1 MLDLYLDEE
10 LKLKAFCKEKLDELT
25 DEEIIGFS
33 KQVFPIQTAPNPID
47 VFYHNLWTFYSIR
60 VNKNMDFELINKEI
74 LKKAEEADPKI
85 SKAISALVESPFI
98 ETFKKRLTK
107 GKQPVKTNDANNK
120 DKSVPVIMAKD
131 STNRKVV
138 EFTSTSS
145 TPAAVADNKSVTS
158 NDSFKNSMKS
168 SVIRPS
174 IALPSIAASTA
185 STTVTTN
192 PLTSMTSDGTVI
204 NLSDQDMCF
213 CGKHVNLIRN

>member
-1 MLDLYLDEE
+1 
-10 LKLKAFCKEKLDELT
+10 
-25 DEEIIGFS
+25 
-33 KQVFPIQTAPNPID
+33 
-47 VFYHNLWTFYSIR
+47 
-60 VNKNMDFELINKEI
+60 MDFELINKEI

-131 STNRKVV
+131 NTNRKVV
-138 EFTSTSS
+138 EFTSTTT
-145 TPAAVADNKSVTS
+145 TPVVVADNKSVPS
-158 NDSFKNSMKS
+158 NDSFKNSMKT

-174 IALPSIAASTA
+174 IALPSIAASTV